1 MKLDILICT
10 YNERI
15 SRIPDMLLPFRRDVS
30 YIVSMQYTDP
40 AFLDHIPDVLRQRPD
55 VRVILLE
62 GKGLSRNRNHCL
74 DASSADIA
82 LIADDDCR
90 YREEYIDRIF
100 ATFKESPHTDVA
112 LFRINGEGRVSTKR
126 YPATVCPYEKRPKGY
141 APSSIEITF
150 RPDRLRAIRFDEHF
164 GLGSDFLLCGEE
176 EVWIHDA
183 MKAGLRVCFFPCDIV
198 DYPYESTGLRTYSD
212 KGVMR
217 AKGAVNYH
225 IYGAS
230 AWLRMLKF
238 ALTGA
243 CRRKTGFFTLLFQSW
258 SGIVYYLKH
267 CRKR

>member
-1 MKLDILICT
+1 
-10 YNERI
+10 
-15 SRIPDMLLPFRRDVS
+15 
-30 YIVSMQYTDP
+30 
-40 AFLDHIPDVLRQRPD
+40 
-55 VRVILLE
+55 
-62 GKGLSRNRNHCL
+62 
-74 DASSADIA
+74 
-82 LIADDDCR
+82 
-90 YREEYIDRIF
+90 
-100 ATFKESPHTDVA
+100 
-112 LFRINGEGRVSTKR
+112 
-126 YPATVCPYEKRPKGY
+126 
-141 APSSIEITF
+141 
-150 RPDRLRAIRFDEHF
+150 
-164 GLGSDFLLCGEE
+164 
-176 EVWIHDA
+176 

-258 SGIVYYLKH
+258 SGIVYYLNH